1 MEIIDPSCIQQT
13 KTAKF
18 SFALPQDTQD
28 DFPWKCSVRIHHCHL
43 AHSALFYPRKREQHG
58 LLWGHVTQMEK
69 AIQMLYSS
77 LASCISDSLTASQ
90 IQCDLSSK
98 NIRIIK
104 FRKHQVCN
112 YSWIFAYR
120 VQRRVMWFPMASLVH
135 FCWNQALPIRT
146 LLRAVGRHFGFVLDL
161 RSSRR
166 LCPHFK

>member
-58 LLWGHVTQMEK
+58 LLWGHVTQLEK

-112 YSWIFAYR
+112 YSWILHTECRGEWCGFLWLPLCISAGIKPFQSGHYWE
-120 VQRRVMWFPMASLVH
+120 QWEDTL
-135 FCWNQALPIRT
+135 ALFWT
-146 LLRAVGRHFGFVLDL
+146 
-161 RSSRR
+161 
-166 LCPHFK
+166 